1 MIVKINV
8 IDKIYLTIDFFVS
21 CQIIKPKPFK
31 YFYQAAPWVVYV
43 VQGGNPVIPNLDSYL
58 GIVSCLTQTQ
68 TTTAGAID
76 NSQLS
81 CNILWKS
88 IINKYST
95 GWPPD
100 TKAKGEWSL

>member
-58 GIVSCLTQTQ
+58 GIVSCLTQT
-68 TTTAGAID
+68 TL
-76 NSQLS
+76 LS
-81 CNILWKS
+81 LSNVDRL
-88 IINKYST
+88 
-95 GWPPD
+95 
-100 TKAKGEWSL
+100 